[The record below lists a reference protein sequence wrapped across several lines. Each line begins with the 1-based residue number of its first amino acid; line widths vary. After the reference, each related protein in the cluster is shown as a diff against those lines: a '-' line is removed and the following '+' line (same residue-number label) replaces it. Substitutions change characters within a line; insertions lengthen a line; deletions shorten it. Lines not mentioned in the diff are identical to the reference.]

1 VTLLITLNLRCSDME
16 RQLSNLRD
24 LEDGGG
30 HDLYDGSGGGLGA
43 AGDEDDG
50 SAGAATGRYS
60 GAGRVAATSGASLD
74 VLLTRYD
81 CDAALQRRSGGGG
94 AGGSLAGRP
103 RDNKVLRALWQH
115 SRSIHTNGAALTHKL
130 QHELRR

>member
-1 VTLLITLNLRCSDME
+1 ME

-30 HDLYDGSGGGLGA
+30 HDLYESGGGGLGA
-43 AGDEDDG
+43 AGEEDDG

-60 GAGRVAATSGASLD
+60 GAGRVAMRGASFD
-74 VLLTRYD
+74 ALLTRYY

-115 SRSIHTNGAALTHKL
+115 SRSIHTNVS
-130 QHELRR
+130 R